1 MRSVLISQSPGFV
14 NLPLNIEDANNSIII
29 ISVLESINLFKSK
42 TSLVKKYIIILSQKC
57 AEENSMYLRGDIFM
71 AKRLVC
77 IDVYTVEAGDTLYS
91 IAGRYD
97 IPVHLLMK
105 VNRIRNP
112 YNLRIGRKLCI
123 PGMPDQGSSPC
134 NPPGNRPASPCPG
147 PVPLPTPDLPGESPV
162 CRGTLHTVTAGD
174 TLYMIAK
181 KYRVNLGAIM
191 DANPDV
197 DPYNLRIGMKI
208 CVPR

>member
-1 MRSVLISQSPGFV
+1 
-14 NLPLNIEDANNSIII
+14 
-29 ISVLESINLFKSK
+29 
-42 TSLVKKYIIILSQKC
+42 
-57 AEENSMYLRGDIFM
+57 M
-71 AKRLVC
+71 AKCLVC

-97 IPVHLLMK
+97 IPVELLMK

-112 YNLRIGRKLCI
+112 YNLRIGRRLCI
-123 PGMPDQGSSPC
+123 PGMPGQGSSPG
-134 NPPGNRPASPCPG
+134 NQPAAPGPG

-162 CRGTLHTVTAGD
+162 CRGTLHTVAAGD

-181 KYRVNLGAIM
+181 KYRVALGAII
-191 DANPDV
+191 DANPGV

>member
-1 MRSVLISQSPGFV
+1 
-14 NLPLNIEDANNSIII
+14 
-29 ISVLESINLFKSK
+29 
-42 TSLVKKYIIILSQKC
+42 
-57 AEENSMYLRGDIFM
+57 M
-71 AKRLVC
+71 AKCLVC

-97 IPVHLLMK
+97 IPVQLLMK

-123 PGMPDQGSSPC
+123 PGTSA
-134 NPPGNRPASPCPG
+134 PGNQPASPCPG
-147 PVPLPTPDLPGESPV
+147 PVPLPTPDLPGNQPASPFPGPV
-162 CRGTLHTVTAGD
+162 PLPTPDLPGGAPECRGTLHTVAAGD

-181 KYRVNLGAIM
+181 KYRVNLGAII
-191 DANPDV
+191 DANPGV